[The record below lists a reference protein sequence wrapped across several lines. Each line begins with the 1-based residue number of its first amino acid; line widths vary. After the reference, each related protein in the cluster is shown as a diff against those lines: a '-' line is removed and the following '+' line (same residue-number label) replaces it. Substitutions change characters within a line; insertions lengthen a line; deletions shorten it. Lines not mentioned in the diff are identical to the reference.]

1 MSKNSA
7 KVFEMLDVIVE
18 RIEEE
23 SVVQVITNNT
33 TNYKLTGKLL
43 MRKRKRLFCISC
55 VVHWVDLI
63 LKDFEKNLEVTIAT
77 RGGLPRIFI

>member
-1 MSKNSA
+1 MSKNSD

-33 TNYKLTGKLL
+33 TDYKVTGKLL

-55 VVHWVDLI
+55 VVH
-63 LKDFEKNLEVTIAT
+63 
-77 RGGLPRIFI
+77 